1 MQTGSVDLLVNASA
15 TGGYQYWAGGK
26 GVLSVVGTFGGAT
39 LQLEM
44 LGPNG
49 TTPIAIPTASF
60 TANGAIVVELP
71 PSRLRM
77 TVTGGTPSGL
87 FASLQAIP
95 E

>member
-1 MQTGSVDLLVNASA
+1 MQTGSVDLLVNANA
-15 TGGYQYWAGGK
+15 TGPTLYWASGK

-39 LQLEM
+39 LQLDM

-49 TTPIAIPTASF
+49 STFIAVPTASF
-60 TANGAIVVELP
+60 TAAGAIVVELP

-77 TVTGGTPSGL
+77 TVTGGTPSAL

>member
-15 TGGYQYWAGGK
+15 TGAAQYWASGK

-39 LQLEM
+39 LQLQM
-44 LGPNG
+44 LGPDGSTWINV
-49 TTPIAIPTASF
+49 ATASF

-77 TVTGGTPSGL
+77 TVTGGTPSAL
-87 FASLQAIP
+87 FASIQSVP

>member
-15 TGGYQYWAGGK
+15 TGAPQLWGLGN

-39 LQLEM
+39 LQLQM
-44 LGPNG
+44 LGPNSS
-49 TTPIAIPTASF
+49 TWIDIPTASF

-71 PSRLRM
+71 PARVRM
-77 TVTGGTPSGL
+77 NVTGGTPSAL
-87 FASLQAIP
+87 FASLQAVP